1 MSSDL
6 KRFILPAGSK
16 YKLLRGKNELYMG
29 ISAKR
34 RKKLKKETDVLEWD
48 EKKGT
53 KKKGFFARFPA
64 GKGGQG

>member
-48 EKKGT
+48 EKKG
-53 KKKGFFARFPA
+53 FFAGFPA